1 MARKTE
7 QEMFPLIAEWES
19 SNQTRELFC
28 QEKGLSLATFSY
40 WRTRYRSWQCDADEF
55 TEIKPKLTG
64 NLTITYP
71 NGVRIEIPAS
81 LTPMATIQAL
91 VHLV

>member
-7 QEMFPLIAEWES
+7 QEMFPLIAEWQS

-40 WRTRYRSWQCDADEF
+40 WRTRYRSSRTKATGF
-55 TEIKPKLTG
+55 TEIKPGTSS

-71 NGVRIEIPAS
+71 NGVRIEVHS
-81 LTPMATIQAL
+81 TPIATIQAL